1 MRMPISR
8 VFCATIFATSAKI
21 PTALSSRASAAIALR
36 SATSTRCVA
45 RAFASRSRILEK
57 PEKGRL
63 GSALASARCICAVN
77 PSTEPAVRTTQ
88 LGWNQT

>member
-21 PTALSSRASAAIALR
+21 PIALSSRASTAIALR

-45 RAFASRSRILEK
+45 NVLANRSRIL
-57 PEKGRL
+57 
-63 GSALASARCICAVN
+63 
-77 PSTEPAVRTTQ
+77 
-88 LGWNQT
+88 